1 MRVFS
6 TVIAAALVLLA
17 APHASSAQTLPP
29 IKIGVVFSFSGGPS
43 RSSSATMWTLPRHP
57 SAKRRSS

>member
-6 TVIAAALVLLA
+6 TVLAAALVLLA

-29 IKIGVVFSFSGGPS
+29 IKIGVVFSFSGAHALLGN
-43 RSSSATMWTLPRHP
+43 
-57 SAKRRSS
+57 